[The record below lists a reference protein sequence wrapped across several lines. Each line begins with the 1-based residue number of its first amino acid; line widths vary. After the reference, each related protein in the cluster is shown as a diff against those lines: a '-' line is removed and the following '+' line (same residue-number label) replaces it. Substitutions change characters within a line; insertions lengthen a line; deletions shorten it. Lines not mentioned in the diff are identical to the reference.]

1 MSVSNWAGNV
11 TFGPGRVERPSS
23 LGQLQGLVAGA
34 RHARVLGSG
43 HSFNRL
49 ADTDGVLISTA
60 GLARTVE
67 LDAARGR
74 VRVSAGL
81 RYGEFVEQI
90 DAAGLALPNLASLPH
105 ISVGGAVAT
114 GTHGSGVAN
123 RGLASAVV
131 AVELVTAGGDLL
143 TVDAA
148 DPTFAG
154 TVVALGAL
162 GVVATLTLQ
171 LVPAF
176 ELAQTGYDGVS
187 FEEVTDRLDEV
198 LAAAYSV
205 SVFTDWRPDGRSQI
219 WAKQLP
225 GAQLPALWCGAR
237 PAERKQHPLPAGDPA
252 ASTEQFGV
260 PGPWYARLPHFRL
273 DFTPSAGEELQSE
286 FFVPRAAAR
295 DAVREVARLQPHMSP
310 LLQVSELR
318 AIRADDQWLS
328 PTSRDSIGLHFTWVK
343 DEPAVR
349 AVLERVEAVLAPF
362 DAVTHWGK
370 VFTTPPQSLR
380 AHYPRLTDFQ
390 ALATHLDPTGTFRNS
405 MTDLYLFER

>member
-1 MSVSNWAGNV
+1 MSVTNWAGNV
-11 TFGPGRVERPSS
+11 TFGPSGVERPTSLVELQQLVSS
-23 LGQLQGLVAGA
+23 A
-34 RHARVLGSG
+34 RHARALGSG

-49 ADTDGVLISTA
+49 ADTEGVLISTA
-60 GLARTVE
+60 GLSRTVE
-67 LDAARGR
+67 LDTAGRR
-74 VRVSAGL
+74 VRVNAGL
-81 RYGEFVEQI
+81 RYGEFVAQL

-131 AVELVTAGGDLL
+131 AVELVTADGDLV
-143 TVDAA
+143 TIDAT

-162 GVVATLTLQ
+162 GVVAALTLQ

-176 ELAQTGYDGVS
+176 ELAQTVYDGVR

-205 SVFTDWRPDGRSQI
+205 SVFTDWRLDGRTQI

-225 GAQLPALWCGAR
+225 GAELPALWCGGR
-237 PAERKQHPLPAGDPA
+237 PAERTQPALLGGDPA
-252 ASTEQFGV
+252 ASTEQLGV

-273 DFTPSAGEELQSE
+273 DFTPSVGEELQSE
-286 FFVPRAAAR
+286 YFVPRGVAR
-295 DAVREVARLQPHMSP
+295 NAVRAVAALQEHLQPV
-310 LLQVSELR
+310 LQVSELR

-328 PTSRDSIGLHFTWVK
+328 PTRRDSVGLHFTWVK

-349 AVLERVEAVLAPF
+349 AVLEQLEAVLAPF
-362 DAVTHWGK
+362 DAVPHWGK
-370 VFTTPPQSLR
+370 VFTSPPQSLR
-380 AHYPRLTDFQ
+380 PHYPHLPDFQ
-390 ALATHLDPTGTFRNS
+390 ALATRLDPRGTFRNP
-405 MTDLYLFER
+405 MTDRYLFEG